1 MDLSQGPTGG
11 IASMILADFGAE
23 VLCIERPGG
32 NALDQLPAA
41 PMWRRGKRRL
51 TLDLNQT
58 TDLAILDDLCGGA
71 DVLLCNWRASALAR
85 KMLDFDSLHSRH
97 PHLIYCHISGYGSR
111 GPRADYPG
119 YEHLVAAS
127 SGRMKMFSGLV
138 DRPGPVFSALQVA
151 VHACAQSAATG
162 ILAALLERGDDGS
175 GRLVETSLLRAML
188 PYELAAVIGCQFP
201 ERFGDFIPATAPAVI
216 EPPIPSLFYHP
227 AQTADGRWL
236 QFGNLL
242 PHLFDNFLLVTE
254 LVDVLADP
262 DYDPQQMLLPGA
274 KQEAFRERMLL
285 RIQQR
290 SAEQWM
296 SDCIA
301 NAGVVATELQTTQQA
316 LTDPDIVANGHVIS
330 AGGGSQLGPL
340 AKLLQTPAA
349 PGPAIIDDSSES
361 HEHNAGNSW
370 ADHWRSTPRAA
381 PSRARS
387 DALPLEGIRV
397 IEIAT
402 IIAAPLGASFLAD
415 LGADVIKVE
424 PIGGDP
430 FRGNIA
436 GIGAARVNCG
446 KRSLCIDLKSAQG
459 QSIVLNLLADA
470 DVLIHNFR
478 PGVPERLGIG
488 YSQVQARNPAII
500 YLQSNGYGPDGPGAL
515 RPSTHPVPG
524 AAMGAVLFQM
534 AQRVPSELLA
544 IDDLRN
550 WTQRLMHANDINPD
564 PNTALVIATS
574 VMLAL
579 VARVRT
585 GRGQQVLVDMF
596 GANAY
601 ANSDDFLSY
610 PGKPPRALA
619 DPQLLGLS
627 DNYRLYSC
635 QQGWIFLALVNERD
649 MHRFVDTLTEA
660 GFTSPSIAQLLAGN
674 SAAALQPLFNQRS
687 SLFWEQLL
695 ASKGIGCVN
704 ADTTPREFWLE
715 QQQQND
721 YTAAVEHPVWGP
733 YRRHG
738 SQLEFDRGNHPLGP
752 PPLAGQHN
760 KELLQALG
768 LHTEQITALEND
780 GVLWSELT

>member
-1 MDLSQGPTGG
+1 MAG
-11 IASMILADFGAE
+11 MILADFGAE

-32 NALDQLPAA
+32 NALAALPAT
-41 PMWRRGKRRL
+41 PMWCRGKRSL
-51 TLDLNQT
+51 TLN
-58 TDLAILDDLCGGA
+58 LAEDSDYSIFDDLCAGA
-71 DVLLCNWRASALAR
+71 DVLLCNWRTSALLR
-85 KMLDFDSLHSRH
+85 KSLDFDSVHRRH

-151 VHACAQSAATG
+151 VHASAQSAATG
-162 ILAALLERGDDGS
+162 ILAALLERGEDGE
-175 GRLVETSLLRAML
+175 GRLVETSLLQGML
-188 PYELAAVIGCQFP
+188 PYDLAGVIGSQFP
-201 ERFGDFIPATAPAVI
+201 ERFGDFIPAKPPTVV

-227 AQTADGRWL
+227 AQTGDGRWM

-254 LVDVLADP
+254 LMDVLADP
-262 DYDPQQMLLPGA
+262 DYDPQQMLLPGE
-274 KQEAFRERMLL
+274 KQEAFRERMLV

-290 SAEQWM
+290 SADQWM
-296 SDCIA
+296 QDCIA

-316 LTDPDIVANGHVIS
+316 LTDPDILANGHAIA
-330 AGGGSQLGPL
+330 AGDGSQLGPL
-340 AKLLQTPAA
+340 ARLLQTPAE
-349 PGPAIIDDSSES
+349 PGSAMVEDSCES
-361 HEHNAGNSW
+361 CEHSANNSW
-370 ADHWRSTPRAA
+370 ADHWRSTPRAT
-381 PSRARS
+381 PSRINCG
-387 DALPLEGIRV
+387 ALPLQGIRV

-430 FRGNIA
+430 FRGNLA

-446 KRSLCIDLKSAQG
+446 KRSLCIDLKSQRG
-459 QSIVLNLLADA
+459 QNIVLNLLSDA

-488 YSQVQARNPAII
+488 YQQVKERNPNIV

-524 AAMGAVLFQM
+524 AAMGGVMFQM
-534 AQRVPSELLA
+534 AERLPSEQLG
-544 IDDLRN
+544 IDELRS
-550 WTQRLMHANDINPD
+550 WTRRLMHANDVNPD

-574 VMLAL
+574 IMLAL
-579 VARVRT
+579 VARQRT
-585 GRGQQVLVDMF
+585 GEGQQVLVDMF

-610 PGKPPRALA
+610 PGKAPRALA

-627 DNYRLYSC
+627 DNYRLYPC
-635 QQGWIFLALVNERD
+635 QQGWVFLALVGERD
-649 MHRFVDTLTEA
+649 MRRFVDTVSDA
-660 GFTSPSIAQLLAGN
+660 GFTAPPMEQLLTAN
-674 SAAALQPLFNQRS
+674 SAAALEALFGKRPS
-687 SLFWEQLL
+687 TFWEQLL
-695 ASKGIGCVN
+695 ATKGIGCVH
-704 ADTTPREFWLE
+704 ADTTPREFWLDDDQKME
-715 QQQQND
+715 
-721 YTAAVEHPVWGP
+721 YTAPVEHPIWGS

-738 SQLEFDRGNHPLGP
+738 RQLEFDRGGQELAA

-760 KELLQALG
+760 NELLR
-768 LHTEQITALEND
+768 EQGWGQQQIETLLAE
-780 GVLWSELT
+780 GVLWSELE